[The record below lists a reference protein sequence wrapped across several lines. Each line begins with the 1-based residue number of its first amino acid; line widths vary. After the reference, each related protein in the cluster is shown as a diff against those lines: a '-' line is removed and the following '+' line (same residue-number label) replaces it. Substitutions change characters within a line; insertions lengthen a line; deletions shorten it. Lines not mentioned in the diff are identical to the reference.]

1 MKAFTKEIYGGPE
14 ILKLEEIDKPAV
26 KKDHLLIRVKANSA
40 NAADWH
46 ILRGK
51 PILARFSFGL
61 FRPKIKTFGADFA
74 GVVEELG
81 EDVKDF
87 NVGDRVFGETL
98 DAGAFAEYTCVDAK
112 YCALIP
118 EDLDYKTMASLPIAA
133 ITAFQ
138 AVITHGK
145 IKKGE
150 SVLINGSSGGVGH
163 FTVQIAKA
171 LGAKVTGVCSSRNKD
186 LVMSLGADRVITYDT
201 ENIHELDEQFDIVID
216 THGNL
221 NFRDFKRLGR
231 RGVLIGFT
239 TMGRMISVVLKSSL
253 TKYPLAQ
260 FTAEANRKDLESI
273 ATLVKEGKIKPHIN
287 KIYTYKDIPEAIR
300 YIEDMHTSG
309 KVVME
314 WD

>member
-1 MKAFTKEIYGGPE
+1 MKAFIKEIYGGPE
-14 ILKLEEIDKPAV
+14 ILKLEEIDKPTV
-26 KKDHLLIRVKANSA
+26 KKNHLLIRVMANSA

-74 GVVEELG
+74 GVVEEVG
-81 EDVKDF
+81 EGVTDF
-87 NVGDRVFGETL
+87 KVGDRVFGETL
-98 DAGAFAEYTCVDAK
+98 ETGAFAEYTCIDAK
-112 YCALIP
+112 YCAQIP
-118 EDLDYKTMASLPIAA
+118 DELDYSTMASLPIAA

-138 AVITHGK
+138 AVVSQGRIQ
-145 IKKGE
+145 KGE
-150 SVLINGSSGGVGH
+150 NVLVNGSSGGVGH
-163 FTVQIAKA
+163 FTIQIAKA
-171 LGAKVTGVCSSRNKD
+171 FGAKVTGVCSSRNRE
-186 LVMSLGADRVITYDT
+186 LVLSLGADRVIPYDT
-201 ENIHELDEQFDIVID
+201 ENIHELEEQFDVVID

-221 NFRDFKRLGR
+221 NFKDFKRLGN

-239 TMGRMISVVLKSSL
+239 TMGRMISVVLKSAL

-260 FTAEANRKDLESI
+260 FTAEANRVDLDII
-273 ATLVKEGKIKPHIN
+273 ANLVKEQKIKPHIS
-287 KIYTYKDIPEAIR
+287 KVYSYRDIPEAIR

-314 WD
+314 WE